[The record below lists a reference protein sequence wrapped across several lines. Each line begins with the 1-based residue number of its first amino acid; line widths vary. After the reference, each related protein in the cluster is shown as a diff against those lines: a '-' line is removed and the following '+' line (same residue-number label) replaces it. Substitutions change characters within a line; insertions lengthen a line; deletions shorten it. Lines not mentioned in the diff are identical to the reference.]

1 MRFGNCYFTSL
12 LFMCRIF
19 INTISIDKLFP
30 VNFLRHK
37 TMECKKLSDLNTRW
51 RNWNIQVKVMRMW
64 DSVNPTTDE
73 LISLDMIMMDDQ
85 VCFLIYLIRIFLSD
99 EATITKHIWFFQQ
112 GETIHATIWKNLID
126 TFRSKIIEK
135 SVYAFNNF
143 KVVESTKYRPVSN
156 EIKIYFAYNTK
167 VKEIKG
173 SSEVFPEYCF
183 EFATMDTLEE
193 RAEKDTQCSGMFM
206 DVITTSK

>member
-1 MRFGNCYFTSL
+1 M
-12 LFMCRIF
+12 
-19 INTISIDKLFP
+19 
-30 VNFLRHK
+30 
-37 TMECKKLSDLNTRW
+37 
-51 RNWNIQVKVMRMW
+51 
-64 DSVNPTTDE
+64 
-73 LISLDMIMMDDQ
+73 
-85 VCFLIYLIRIFLSD
+85 
-99 EATITKHIWFFQQ
+99 
-112 GETIHATIWKNLID
+112 
-126 TFRSKIIEK
+126 
-135 SVYAFNNF
+135 
-143 KVVESTKYRPVSN
+143 ESTKYRPVSN